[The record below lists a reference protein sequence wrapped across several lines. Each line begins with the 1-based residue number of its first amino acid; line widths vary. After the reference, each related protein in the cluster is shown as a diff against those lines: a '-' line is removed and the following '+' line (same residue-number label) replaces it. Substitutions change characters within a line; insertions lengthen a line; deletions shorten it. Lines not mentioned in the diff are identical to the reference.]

1 MVKNCTKIYLRQG
14 SAPNPAAGAY
24 SASYR
29 PPGRP
34 PPRPPPRP
42 RPFVP
47 RLTIPLPLEKKILR
61 APIAGNK
68 RSSIWGFPSI
78 YALLH
83 RTTKSDVVT
92 HTGSGLVLVGPKG
105 AEPQRS
111 PILRVLF
118 LYSFNAERPRS
129 TCGVNMCFLGSVT
142 PSISRAEPQ
151 RSLHFGVH
159 LYLCLRASTKNDVPN
174 SAS

>member
-29 PPGRP
+29 PLADPPQDPPASALRSSAHHSPSPG
-34 PPRPPPRP
+34 
-42 RPFVP
+42 
-47 RLTIPLPLEKKILR
+47 KKILR

-129 TCGVNMCFLGSVT
+129 TCGVNVCFLGSVT

-151 RSLHFGVH
+151 RSLNFGVH